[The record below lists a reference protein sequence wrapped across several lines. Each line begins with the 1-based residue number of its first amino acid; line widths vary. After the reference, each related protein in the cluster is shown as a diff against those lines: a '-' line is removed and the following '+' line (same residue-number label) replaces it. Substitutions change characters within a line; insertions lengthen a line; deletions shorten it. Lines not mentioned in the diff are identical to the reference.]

1 VTRVLG
7 RVRMLHAMG
16 VDALLVGHLATNKS
30 ANANAR
36 VELSFGD
43 IVSAVETEVQILAG
57 HHRRSS

>member
-1 VTRVLG
+1 
-7 RVRMLHAMG
+7 MLHAMG